1 MYEAAEPPKGSF
13 MPKGTGLAGSGAA
26 DPRCGLPDPRC
37 SFSYCAEEGERVQ
50 DHSLGP
56 QTALCSLPFKLGCCS
71 FQRP

>member
-37 SFSYCAEEGERVQ
+37 FF
-50 DHSLGP
+50 L
-56 QTALCSLPFKLGCCS
+56 LC
-71 FQRP
+71 